1 MKPWKILYRQNQSP
15 IETATVQRQ
24 SIPSSV
30 PPSVCS
36 FYIHHLY
43 DGEDLS
49 PEADHVDVLRG
60 GYVYFYMEFNN
71 PDGIEFEFYT
81 IMSSVCTPIPYGN
94 GFLFEVLAYAAQL
107 QAESGSYTVD
117 PTFAIAWRDGSNV
130 QHLLDA
136 FPCSNGPLIINN
148 IDMEYD
154 KIVIFTG
161 ETVTGTILP
170 DDLVEEVTMDWENT
184 NS

>member
-1 MKPWKILYRQNQSP
+1 MKPWKILYRQNQSA

-24 SIPSSV
+24 SIPSLVS
-30 PPSVCS
+30 PSVRA

-43 DGEDLS
+43 GGVDIDPDAE
-49 PEADHVDVLRG
+49 HVDVLRG

-71 PDGIEFEFYT
+71 PDEVEFEFFT
-81 IMSSVCTPIPYGN
+81 IMSSVCTPVSYGN

-107 QAESGSYTVD
+107 EAESGSNSVD
-117 PTFAIAWRDGSNV
+117 PTFTIAWRDESNN

-136 FPCSNGPLIINN
+136 FPCSNGPLVINN

-154 KIVIFTG
+154 KTILFTG
-161 ETVTGTILP
+161 DTVTGTILP
-170 DDLVEEVTMDWENT
+170 NDLVEEVTMDWENT